1 MILHIPHSSVEIPEQ
16 LRNQI
21 VLSDTDLAA
30 ELNLMTDLFTD
41 EIYFDPESIV
51 IRFPIS
57 RLIVDV
63 ERFPEDLDE
72 PMSKVGMGMIYSKT
86 AFGRKLKRNLQTKER
101 NELVLQY
108 NAHHQKLLKDVILEL
123 NNYGKAVII
132 DCHSFP
138 DHPLPCDM
146 DQSIPRPQICI
157 GTDLFHTPS
166 ELLQIVESYFNKN
179 NYDVQIN
186 KPYNGTLVPIEF
198 YKKDHKVISIMIEI
212 NRSLYMDERTGEKKD
227 TFESIK
233 KEIGSVFHL
242 IKKFQQ
248 IIPADD

>member
-1 MILHIPHSSVEIPEQ
+1 LPEQ
-16 LRNQI
+16 FRNQI
-21 VLSDTDLAA
+21 VLSDADLAA

-63 ERFPEDLDE
+63 ERFPEDIDE

-101 NELVLQY
+101 NELVSQY
-108 NAHHQKLLKDVILEL
+108 NVHHQKLLKDVKLEL
-123 NNYGKAVII
+123 NNYDKAVII

-157 GTDLFHTPS
+157 GTDLFHTPI

-186 KPYNGTLVPIEF
+186 KPYSGTLVPIEF
-198 YKKDHKVISIMIEI
+198 YKKDHKVMSIMIEI
-212 NRSLYMDERTGEKKD
+212 NHSLYMNERNGEKKD

-248 IIPADD
+248 IIPAED

>member
-157 GTDLFHTPS
+157 GTDSFHTPS
-166 ELLQIVESYFNKN
+166 ELLQIVKSYFIKN

-186 KPYNGTLVPIEF
+186 KPYGGTLVPIEF
-198 YKKDHKVISIMIEI
+198 YKKDHKVTSIMIEI
-212 NRSLYMDERTGEKKD
+212 NRSLYMNERTGEKKD
-227 TFESIK
+227 TFESVK
-233 KEIGSVFHL
+233 KEIKMVLHS
-242 IKKFQQ
+242 IKTFQQ